1 MTVHIEFIA
10 LAVAGL
16 ALTFPAIIVAWIARL
31 PSRALATALYGIGF
45 FLIAATLIV
54 DSIVNLPLFYH
65 GFFPGIGIG
74 GIIIA
79 LALAHV
85 DYWGGKPG

>member
-1 MTVHIEFIA
+1 MTVHTEFIA
-10 LAVAGL
+10 LAVAAL

-31 PSRALATALYGIGF
+31 PSRALATALYGTGF
-45 FLIAATLIV
+45 VLIAATLIV
-54 DSIVNLPLFYH
+54 DSIVNPPLFYH

-85 DYWGGKPG
+85 DYWSGKRG